1 VHGVIGARAR
11 IRSFLSDRC
20 ALARLLDRFS
30 KIIVSAVSAGQ
41 QVSAMTTRFLA

>member
-1 VHGVIGARAR
+1 M
-11 IRSFLSDRC
+11 RSHSNDRC
-20 ALARLLDRFS
+20 ALARLLDPFS